1 MNPANRPATAA
12 TDVAALLEDLDAG
25 LLEIALSTALS
36 QVAAAVCDHGTNGTK
51 VRTGKVSLEFTFEH
65 IKGTHQ
71 VTANHRISF
80 TKPTS
85 MGKATEE
92 TEGATVLH
100 VGKYGALSITQQAMD
115 FGTSQQGLNL
125 GN

>member
-12 TDVAALLEDLDAG
+12 TDVAALLADLDG
-25 LLEIALSTALS
+25 GQLEIALSAMLS
-36 QVAAAVCDHGTNGTK
+36 QTAAAVCDHGTNGTK
-51 VRTGKVSLEFTFEH
+51 VRTGKVTLEFTFEH

-71 VTANHRISF
+71 VTANHRINF

-85 MGKATEE
+85 MGKAMEE

-100 VGKYGALSITQQAMD
+100 VGKYGALSITQQAID
-115 FGTSQQGLNL
+115 FGTSQHGLNL

>member
-12 TDVAALLEDLDAG
+12 TDVAALLADLDAG

-36 QVAAAVCDHGTNGTK
+36 QVAAAVCDHGTNGAK
-51 VRTGKVSLEFTFEH
+51 VRTGKVTLEFNLEH

-71 VTANHRISF
+71 VSTSHRISF

-85 MGKATEE
+85 MGKAMEE

-100 VGKYGALSITQQAMD
+100 VGKYGALSITQQAID